1 MRHILELMRFF
12 LNFRTSLTDLYS
24 DINTS
29 LTSFNTDIQTKMNGL
44 ATTLTTGLTS
54 TDILT
59 ENRRKG
65 IRLDKN
71 GNNLFSAYKTFS
83 NTYNGAG
90 TWIKLVG
97 IAPTTTPCYL
107 TNIKLYVL
115 ASFTTTFD
123 LIGGQVGYY
132 ALAKNDYVPVLPT
145 ILGTFPY
152 YSALWPC
159 GIHATPTGPWPAY
172 AQAGG
177 HVNAYHQG
185 GASLLYN
192 IPQYYS
198 IDLQFPSVPITS
210 KGFAL
215 WIWGVAIGNGM
226 PAYMGEMAYISD
238 TAYSN
243 TGFTGF

>member
-29 LTSFNTDIQTKMNGL
+29 LTAFNTDIQTKMNSL
-44 ATTLTTGLTS
+44 ATTLTTGLTN
-54 TDILT
+54 TDTLT

-65 IRLDKN
+65 IKLDIS

-83 NTYNGAG
+83 NTYNSAG
-90 TWIKLVG
+90 TWTKLVG

-107 TNIKLYVL
+107 TNIKLNVM
-115 ASFTTTFD
+115 ASYTTDFS
-123 LIGGQVGYY
+123 LVNGQVGYY
-132 ALAKNDYVPVLPT
+132 ALAKDDYVPASPT
-145 ILGTFPY
+145 TLESFLY
-152 YSALWPC
+152 RSALWPC
-159 GIHATPTGPWPAY
+159 GTHTTPTGPWPAY

-177 HVNAYHQG
+177 HMNAYRQG
-185 GASLLYN
+185 GASLGYL

-198 IDLQFPSVPITS
+198 IDLQFPSVPLTS

-215 WIWGVAIGNGM
+215 WIWGVTIGTGT
-226 PAYMGEMAYISD
+226 PAYKGEMAYISD
-238 TAYSN
+238 TAYAN
-243 TGFTGF
+243 TGF

>member
-29 LTSFNTDIQTKMNGL
+29 LTSFNTDVQTKMNGL
-44 ATTLTTGLTS
+44 ATTLITGFTN
-54 TDILT
+54 TDTLT

-65 IRLDKN
+65 IRLDIS

-90 TWIKLVG
+90 TWKKLVG

-107 TNIKLYVL
+107 TNIKLNVL
-115 ASFTTTFD
+115 ASYTTTFSLLD
-123 LIGGQVGYY
+123 GQVGYY
-132 ALAKNDYVPVLPT
+132 ALAKDDYVPAPLT
-145 ILGTFPY
+145 SLNAFPY
-152 YSALWPC
+152 YSALWTC
-159 GIHATPTGPWPAY
+159 GTHTTPTGPWPAY

-177 HVNAYHQG
+177 HANAYLQG
-185 GASLLYN
+185 GASLAYY

-198 IDLQFPSVPITS
+198 IDLQFPSVPLTS

-215 WIWGVAIGNGM
+215 WIWGVTIGTET
-226 PAYMGEMAYISD
+226 PAYTGEMAYISD
-238 TAYSN
+238 TAYTN
-243 TGFTGF
+243 TGF

>member
-12 LNFRTSLTDLYS
+12 LSFRTSLTDLYS

-29 LTSFNTDIQTKMNGL
+29 LTAFNTDVQTKMNGL
-44 ATTLTTGLTS
+44 ATTLTTGLS
-54 TDILT
+54 NTDVLT

-65 IRLDKN
+65 IKLDIN

-83 NTYNGAG
+83 NTYNASG
-90 TWIKLVG
+90 TWTKLVG

-115 ASFTTTFD
+115 ASFTTVFS
-123 LIGGQVGYY
+123 LVNGQVGYY
-132 ALAKNDYVPVLPT
+132 ALAKDDYVPGSPT
-145 ILGTFPY
+145 TLNTFPY

-177 HVNAYHQG
+177 HMNAYRQG
-185 GASLLYN
+185 GASLIYN

-215 WIWGVAIGNGM
+215 WIWGVTIGTGT
-226 PAYMGEMAYISD
+226 PAYTGEMAYISD
-238 TAYSN
+238 TAYTN
-243 TGFTGF
+243 TGF

>member
-29 LTSFNTDIQTKMNGL
+29 LTSFSTDIQTKINGL
-44 ATTLTTGLTS
+44 ATTLTTGLTN

-65 IRLDKN
+65 IRLDKS
-71 GNNLFSAYKTFS
+71 GNNLFSAYKTIS
-83 NTYNGAG
+83 NTYNGAD

-107 TNIKLYVL
+107 TNIKLNVS
-115 ASFTTTFD
+115 ASYTTAFS
-123 LIGGQVGYY
+123 LSGQMGYY
-132 ALAKNDYVPVLPT
+132 ALAKDDYVPASLT
-145 ILGTFPY
+145 ALEAFPY

-177 HVNAYHQG
+177 HFNACRQG
-185 GASLLYN
+185 GASLAYN

-215 WIWGVAIGNGM
+215 WIWGVTIGNGT
-226 PAYMGEMAYISD
+226 PEYSGEMAYISD
-238 TAYSN
+238 TAYTN
-243 TGFTGF
+243 TGF

>member
-29 LTSFNTDIQTKMNGL
+29 LTSFNTDVQNKINSL
-44 ATTLTTGLTS
+44 ATTLTTGLTN
-54 TDILT
+54 TDTLT
-59 ENRRKG
+59 ENRRNG
-65 IRLDKN
+65 IILDTG

-90 TWIKLVG
+90 TWTKLVG

-107 TNIKLYVL
+107 TNIKLNVL
-115 ASFTTTFD
+115 ASYTSDFS
-123 LIGGQVGYY
+123 LVNGQVGYY
-132 ALAKNDYVPVLPT
+132 ALAKDDYVPASPT
-145 ILGTFPY
+145 SLDAFPY

-177 HVNAYHQG
+177 HTNAYRQG
-185 GASLLYN
+185 GASLGYL

-215 WIWGVAIGNGM
+215 WIWGETIGTGT
-226 PAYMGEMAYISD
+226 PAYTGEMAYIAD
-238 TAYSN
+238 TAYTN
-243 TGFTGF
+243 TGF

>member
-1 MRHILELMRFF
+1 MA
-12 LNFRTSLTDLYS
+12 
-24 DINTS
+24 
-29 LTSFNTDIQTKMNGL
+29 FNTDIQTKLNGL
-44 ATTLTTGLTS
+44 TTTLTTGLS
-54 TDILT
+54 SIDVLT

-65 IRLDKN
+65 IKLDIN
-71 GNNLFSAYKTFS
+71 GNNLFSAYKTYS
-83 NTYNGAG
+83 KTNSSAG
-90 TWIKLVG
+90 TWTKLVG

-115 ASFTTTFD
+115 ASFTTTFN
-123 LIGGQVGYY
+123 LFSGQVGYY
-132 ALAKNDYVPVLPT
+132 ALAKDDYVPAWPT
-145 ILGTFPY
+145 ILEAFPY

-177 HVNAYHQG
+177 HMNAYKQG
-185 GASLLYN
+185 GASFGYL

-210 KGFAL
+210 KGIAL
-215 WIWGVAIGNGM
+215 WIWGVSIGSGT

-238 TAYSN
+238 TAYAN
-243 TGFTGF
+243 TGF